1 MYLHVFRYLPK
12 ALKLKWLQILGVI
25 LEHIWKSTEGLE
37 IHTGTHTF
45 EFLTQL
51 LSHQMRS
58 FGKIH
63 FRFAQPHVIDVAFF
77 AIWVLIGGT

>member
-1 MYLHVFRYLPK
+1 MSLSV
-12 ALKLKWLQILGVI
+12 
-25 LEHIWKSTEGLE
+25 
-37 IHTGTHTF
+37 HTGTHTF
-45 EFLTQL
+45 EVLTGL